1 MRKQLT
7 RQLNVLNVDL
17 ITMGALCED
26 AITTVT
32 KCLVDNCQEE
42 LLQVRQYYEEINHLE
57 KDIEGMA
64 LKLFVRE
71 QPVARD
77 LRIISAAFKIVED
90 MKRIGTQAA
99 DIAEIVK
106 EIDHKIDQN
115 PARFTIGEM
124 AERTSAMVVRS
135 VDSYVRQ
142 DEDLANKVIASDDTV
157 DDLFIKVK
165 NELIKTLKTED
176 NQEEISIQLLMIAK
190 YLERIGDHA
199 ANIAH
204 WVLFALNGGN

>member
-7 RQLNVLNVDL
+7 KQLNILNVDL

-42 LLQVRQYYEEINHLE
+42 LVQVRQFYEEINHLE
-57 KDIEGMA
+57 KDIESLA

-71 QPVARD
+71 QPVAKD
-77 LRIISAAFKIVED
+77 LRIISAAFKMIGD

-99 DIAEIVK
+99 DIAEIVQ
-106 EIDHKIDQN
+106 EIDSSIEEH

-124 AERTSAMVVRS
+124 AEKTSVMVVRS

-142 DEDLANKVIASDDTV
+142 DEVLAKEVIESDDLV

-165 NELIKTLKTED
+165 NELIQTLKTESD
-176 NQEEISIQLLMIAK
+176 HEEISIQLLMIAK

-199 ANIAH
+199 VNIAQ
-204 WVLFALNGGN
+204 WVLFALNGGY